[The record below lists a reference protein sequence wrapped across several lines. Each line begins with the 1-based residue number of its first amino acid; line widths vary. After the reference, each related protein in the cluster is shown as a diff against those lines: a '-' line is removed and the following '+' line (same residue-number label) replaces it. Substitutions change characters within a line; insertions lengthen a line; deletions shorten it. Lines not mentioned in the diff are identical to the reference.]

1 MKDGILLA
9 DANLH
14 PPLALAT
21 LDVTAPV
28 ELAVTTL
35 RSGFHFGSVASIA
48 AH

>member
-1 MKDGILLA
+1 MLLA
-9 DANLH
+9 DANLN
-14 PPLALAT
+14 PPWALAT

-35 RSGFHFGSVASIA
+35 RSGFNSSSVASIA